1 MHTALT
7 CRYDAFVAVRDMEA
21 AAKRLSADG
30 DERASAQAEARLAAL
45 RLELEAQWP
54 GDVEYAQRI
63 VDEDPSLEIDRQEAE
78 VAATAFLSDGTFSAS
93 SLRSML
99 RHRLLVAVRH
109 SEHIEVSQA
118 MFSAA
123 VDFDSAGQLFDQEY
137 PPSSNCPVRIM
148 PHLHRFMTLDL
159 FALRRSM
166 TLDLFALR
174 RSMKTTPVV
183 DDPIIDMLKCKYNY
197 CHPSVVTTSY
207 SAVIRTALWQ
217 PLLWTAVMG
226 LASLW
231 FAELVLCLLKIYVPP
246 PLDEGKDYLFHK
258 VNVVN

>member
-1 MHTALT
+1 
-7 CRYDAFVAVRDMEA
+7 MEA

-30 DERASAQAEARLAAL
+30 DKRASAQAEVRLAAL

-63 VDEDPSLEIDRQEAE
+63 VDEDPLDIDRQEAE
-78 VAATAFLSDGTFSAS
+78 VAATAFLSDGTFSAT

-109 SEHIEVSQA
+109 GEHIEVSQA

-166 TLDLFALR
+166 
-174 RSMKTTPVV
+174 KTTPVV
-183 DDPIIDMLKCKYNY
+183 DDPIIEMLKCKYNY

-207 SAVIRTALWQ
+207 SAVIRTALRQ

-231 FAELVLCLLKIYVPP
+231 FAELVLSLLKTYIPP
-246 PLDEGKDYLFHK
+246 PLDTEGKDYLFHK

>member
-1 MHTALT
+1 M
-7 CRYDAFVAVRDMEA
+7 AVRDMEA
-21 AAKRLSADG
+21 AAKRLSTDG
-30 DERASAQAEARLAAL
+30 DERASAQAETRLTAL

-137 PPSSNCPVRIM
+137 PPSSNCPVHIM

-166 TLDLFALR
+166 
-174 RSMKTTPVV
+174 KTTLVV
-183 DDPIIDMLKCKYNY
+183 DDPIIEMLKCKYNY
-197 CHPSVVTTSY
+197 CHPSVATTSY

-231 FAELVLCLLKIYVPP
+231 FAELVLSLLKIYVPP
-246 PLDEGKDYLFHK
+246 PLDEGKEYLFHK

>member
-30 DERASAQAEARLAAL
+30 DERASVQAETRLAAL

-54 GDVEYAQRI
+54 GDVEYAQHI
-63 VDEDPSLEIDRQEAE
+63 LDEDPSLEIDRQEAE
-78 VAATAFLSDGTFSAS
+78 VAATAFLSDGTFSAT

-99 RHRLLVAVRH
+99 RHRLLVALRH
-109 SEHIEVSQA
+109 CEHIEVSQA

-148 PHLHRFMTLDL
+148 PHLRRF
-159 FALRRSM
+159 M

-183 DDPIIDMLKCKYNY
+183 DDYIIDMLKCKYNY
-197 CHPSVVTTSY
+197 CHPSVATTSY
-207 SAVIRTALWQ
+207 SAMIRTALWQ
-217 PLLWTAVMG
+217 PLLWTVVMG

-231 FAELVLCLLKIYVPP
+231 FAELVLSLLKTYVPP

>member
-1 MHTALT
+1 MAL
-7 CRYDAFVAVRDMEA
+7 RDMEA

-54 GDVEYAQRI
+54 GDFEYAQRI
-63 VDEDPSLEIDRQEAE
+63 VDEDPALKIDRQEAE
-78 VAATAFLSDGTFSAS
+78 VAATAFLSDGTFSTTA
-93 SLRSML
+93 LRSML

-109 SEHIEVSQA
+109 GEHMEVSQA

-123 VDFDSAGQLFDQEY
+123 VDFDSAGLLFDQEY

-159 FALRRSM
+159 FALRRS
-166 TLDLFALR
+166 T
-174 RSMKTTPVV
+174 KTTPVV
-183 DDPIIDMLKCKYNY
+183 DDPIIEMLKCKYNY
-197 CHPSVVTTSY
+197 CHPSKVTASY
-207 SAVIRTALWQ
+207 AAVIRTALWQ

-226 LASLW
+226 LASLL
-231 FAELVLCLLKIYVPP
+231 FAEMRWCSVVFNQNLCSSHGRSEELHHVS
-246 PLDEGKDYLFHK
+246 
-258 VNVVN
+258 

>member
-1 MHTALT
+1 MHTALI

-30 DERASAQAEARLAAL
+30 DERASAQAETRLAAL

-78 VAATAFLSDGTFSAS
+78 VAATAFLSDGTFSAT

-148 PHLHRFMTLDL
+148 PHLRRF
-159 FALRRSM
+159 M

>member
-1 MHTALT
+1 
-7 CRYDAFVAVRDMEA
+7 MEA

-30 DERASAQAEARLAAL
+30 DERASAQAEVRLAAL

-78 VAATAFLSDGTFSAS
+78 VAATAFLSDGTFSAT

-109 SEHIEVSQA
+109 GEHIEVSQA

-166 TLDLFALR
+166 
-174 RSMKTTPVV
+174 KTTPVV
-183 DDPIIDMLKCKYNY
+183 DDPIIEMLKCKYNY

-207 SAVIRTALWQ
+207 SAVIRTALRQ

-231 FAELVLCLLKIYVPP
+231 FAELVLSLLKTYIPP
-246 PLDEGKDYLFHK
+246 PLDTEGKDYLFHK